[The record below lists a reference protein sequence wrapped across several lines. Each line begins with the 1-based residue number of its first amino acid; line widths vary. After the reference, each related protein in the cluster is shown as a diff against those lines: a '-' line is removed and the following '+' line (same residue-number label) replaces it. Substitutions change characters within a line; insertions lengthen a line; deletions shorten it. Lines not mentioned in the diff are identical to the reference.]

1 MFKQI
6 GKNIKFLRKRLKL
19 SQNDLA
25 EKLSMT
31 RQQIANYEK
40 GDTSIPFASIYK
52 MSEIFNISLDDL
64 ISNNLQ
70 HSFILDDENVK
81 EKKILE
87 INQINSLKNNDK
99 PPELFLLKNNVKVS
113 HKEIVSYFIMNFDTF
128 MENELIKLKVS
139 NLVKDG
145 VIDYLEKNV
154 KSRK

>member
-25 EKLSMT
+25 KKLSMT

-40 GDTSIPFASIYK
+40 GDTSIPFASIYM
-52 MSEIFNISLDDL
+52 MSEIFNISLDDF

-70 HSFILDDENVK
+70 HSFILDDENVE

-87 INQINSLKNNDK
+87 INQIKSLKSTDK
-99 PPELFLLKNNVKVS
+99 PELFLLKNNVKVS

>member
-6 GKNIKFLRKRLKL
+6 GRNIRFLRKKFKL

-25 EKLSMT
+25 KKLSMT

-70 HSFILDDENVK
+70 HSFVFDGDNV
-81 EKKILE
+81 EAKKIPNV
-87 INQINSLKNNDK
+87 NQINSLKSTDK
-99 PPELFLLKNNVKVS
+99 SELFLLKDNVNVP

-128 MENELIKLKVS
+128 MENELINLKIS

-145 VIDYLEKNV
+145 VIEYLEKNV

>member
-25 EKLSMT
+25 KKLSMT

-40 GDTSIPFASIYK
+40 GDTSIPFTSIYK

-70 HSFILDDENVK
+70 HSFILDDENV
-81 EKKILE
+81 EENKIPE
-87 INQINSLKNNDK
+87 INQNNSLKSTDK
-99 PPELFLLKNNVKVS
+99 TELFLLKNNVKVS